1 MEDKELDITAEPIKL
16 ELGISLCDFIADT
29 DIKIRFL
36 SWIEEFRTEVKQ
48 QEKIEIPAIHIVD
61 NIDLNPKEYRIIIYG
76 KVITNT
82 LICLK
87 NNIERQIFHGLK
99 SQLKQNLYCFK
110 KDFWVCKEKLE
121 EMRHEQSRETY
132 EFLYSYYTNIEP
144 NKQKA
149 FHWLKKLSYFECP
162 NDIHLLIRCY
172 SFGDGCEQDHI
183 LAEKLRC
190 KYISNYF
197 QERKRRF

>member
-172 SFGDGCEQDHI
+172 SFGDG
-183 LAEKLRC
+183 
-190 KYISNYF
+190 
-197 QERKRRF
+197 